1 MLLMYIAGIAMY
13 VIGVVAFS
21 VVMMKKAQNEPVDEE
36 VRDPNGNGELT
47 GFLLAIGLML
57 CPVVNLLMGTLALG
71 LATNEKF

>member
-21 VVMMKKAQNEPVDEE
+21 VVMMKKAQNEPVEE
-36 VRDPNGNGELT
+36 VVRDPDGNGELT
-47 GFLLAIGLML
+47 GFLLAMGLLL
-57 CPVVNLLMGTLALG
+57 CPVVNLLMGTLALA

>member
-21 VVMMKKAQNEPVDEE
+21 VVMMKKAQNEPVDEV
-36 VRDPNGNGELT
+36 VRDPDGNGELT
-47 GFLLAIGLML
+47 GFLLAMGLML
-57 CPVVNLLMGTLALG
+57 CPVVNLLMGTLALA